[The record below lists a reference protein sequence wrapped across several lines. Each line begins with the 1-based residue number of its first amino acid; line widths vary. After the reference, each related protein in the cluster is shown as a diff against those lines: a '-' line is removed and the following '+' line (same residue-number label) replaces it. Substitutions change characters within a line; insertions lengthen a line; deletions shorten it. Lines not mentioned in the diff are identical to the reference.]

1 MCPPTWPAPR
11 KILVSVRHG
20 DAAEEVALD
29 WVLVKGV
36 PGDDLEGMMPTTI
49 SEKHFLPLAERITIT
64 RNRIEALLAGAGE
77 HSRMARRMQIDNAR
91 LLLRDL
97 TSEAAHDA

>member
-1 MCPPTWPAPR
+1 
-11 KILVSVRHG
+11 
-20 DAAEEVALD
+20 
-29 WVLVKGV
+29 
-36 PGDDLEGMMPTTI
+36 MPTTI

-77 HSRMARRMQIDNAR
+77 HSRMALRMQIDNAR